1 MAYPYNP
8 VNYNPTYYQTPY
20 YTPTATQM
28 PQISNNTPTAT
39 NAPTTANNGLIW
51 VQGETGAKSYIVAP
65 GASVLLMDSEA
76 QRFFI
81 KSADTSGMPLP
92 LRTFEY
98 KEIGAAV
105 KVEAE
110 EVKTDVDF
118 GKYVTREE
126 FDRRIA
132 ELTPKKSGRKSEVK
146 DDE

>member
-1 MAYPYNP
+1 MAYPYTP
-8 VNYNPTYYQTPY
+8 TSYNPTYYQTPY
-20 YTPTATQM
+20 FTPTATQM
-28 PQISNNTPTAT
+28 PQISNNTPTVT

-118 GKYVTREE
+118 DKYVTRDEL
-126 FDRRIA
+126 DKRLA
-132 ELTPKKSGRKSEVK
+132 ELSPRKSSKKAVS